1 MRSFLRALTPDRVG
15 QSAALLAASLL
26 SGCGYSTGVR
36 PPLGY
41 ETVGVTVFD
50 NLGPEPS
57 LERDLYLVLSQQAN
71 RMLDAELLSP
81 ARSDLLIRG
90 QIADYSRLSGVL
102 SVDGELQQSGAR
114 ITLTA
119 WLEDGASGA
128 RLGEAILFDQAVRY
142 VIRAG
147 EGERG
152 ARSDALAQITQ
163 EMLLDLF
170 TQVDYSR
177 SDAEGP
183 PEEEQVAPAALE
195 AGTADP
201 EEQE

>member
-1 MRSFLRALTPDRVG
+1 VG
-15 QSAALLAASLL
+15 RTATLLAASLL

-36 PPLGY
+36 PPQGY

-50 NLGPEPS
+50 NRSPDPS
-57 LERDLYLVLSQQAN
+57 LERELYVLLSQQAN
-71 RMLDAELLSP
+71 RMLDAELDSP
-81 ARSDLLIRG
+81 ARSDLVIRG
-90 QIADYSRLSGVL
+90 RIADYSRLTGVL

-128 RLGEAILFDQAVRY
+128 RLGDAILFDQTVRY

-147 EGERG
+147 EEERG

-163 EMLLDLF
+163 EMVLDLF
-170 TQVDYSR
+170 TQVDYAR
-177 SDAEGP
+177 SEAGAT
-183 PEEEQVAPAALE
+183 PEEDQWAPAALQ
-195 AGTADP
+195 ADTVDP
-201 EEQE
+201 EEVE